1 VARDLI
7 PPPSPAGRP
16 SPDPEPWSE
25 TAQADRDAHAAEAA
39 ATPPAR
45 GPSPFRTRFGFVLGA
60 LLGIAVAAAVAFFVV
75 IGTSS
80 RHHGVQLADHWSSWY
95 PPSDDVV
102 SGAAAI
108 ANHVQTSYKRDDGK
122 QLVSVHGGPLFVVN
136 NGTPIPFG
144 IKLLPSDGT
153 ILDLGSNGV
162 FYTLTGTGKAGR
174 ITGEKASP
182 ARHRLLRREALELA
196 LYSFRYVHNI
206 NLFVALLPL
215 TDPKVSAKAVKGKAA
230 KAMAAAAPQLQAVF
244 FRPGDLRHEL
254 QEPLSATLDPMK
266 TMRPKALGPAE
277 SKRIDRLTKDNLFL
291 ARFQPQ
297 PDGQLYL
304 LLDRSGDSG

>member
-1 VARDLI
+1 VAGDLI

-16 SPDPEPWSE
+16 SPDPEPWE
-25 TAQADRDAHAAEAA
+25 EAPNAAAEDGADAPAA
-39 ATPPAR
+39 RPAT

-60 LLGIAVAAAVAFFVV
+60 LLGIAVAAAVAFFLV

-80 RHHGVQLADHWSSWY
+80 RHHGVQLADHWSNWF
-95 PPSDDVV
+95 PPADDVV
-102 SGAAAI
+102 TGAAAI
-108 ANHVQTSYKRDDGK
+108 ANHVQTHYKRDDGK

-136 NGTPIPFG
+136 SGTPIPFG
-144 IKLLPSDGT
+144 VKLLPSDGT

-162 FYTLTGTGKAGR
+162 FYTMTGTGKGGQ

-196 LYSFRYVHNI
+196 LYSFRYMHNI

-215 TDPKVSAKAVKGKAA
+215 TDPKQSAKAAKGKAA
-230 KAMAAAAPQLQAVF
+230 KAIAKADPQLQAVF

-254 QEPLSATLDPMK
+254 QEPLSATLHSLG
-266 TMRPKALGPAE
+266 TLRPHMLGSAE
-277 SKRIDRLTKDNLFL
+277 SKQIDQLTRDNLFI

-304 LLDRSGDSG
+304 LLDRSGTSG